1 MKKLIVSAMA
11 ALMLSGCATTM
22 YTSTGERCEPH
33 GIVNRDDQCPDM
45 KYEVRPGNAALGVV
59 SFPFF
64 PFGTALSTYIVGWEL
79 WGPVKEKPKG
89 Q

>member
-1 MKKLIVSAMA
+1 MKKIIVTVMA

-33 GIVNRDDQCPDM
+33 GIVNEDDACPGA
-45 KYEVRPGNAALGVV
+45 KYEVRPGNAALAAVTFFAFPLGTIV
-59 SFPFF
+59 S
-64 PFGTALSTYIVGWEL
+64 GYVVGWDL